1 MTPFIMTGHREMPSE
16 EKMQE
21 YLAHFKRTNHE
32 ATYESVV
39 KAIASDVGAEIWQN
53 DTYIVLK
60 KCATK
65 SDVKLSD
72 EIADAWYLSIKR
84 IDQEPIVY
92 WRDLQTIKSEL
103 VGRKNEGMQIF
114 PSEDRLVDTANQ
126 YHLFV
131 FKDEKL
137 NIPYGFNGGRHIS
150 DSNMK
155 GTKQKPLK
163 ENE

>member
-72 EIADAWYLSIKR
+72 EIADAW
-84 IDQEPIVY
+84 
-92 WRDLQTIKSEL
+92 
-103 VGRKNEGMQIF
+103 
-114 PSEDRLVDTANQ
+114 
-126 YHLFV
+126 
-131 FKDEKL
+131 
-137 NIPYGFNGGRHIS
+137 
-150 DSNMK
+150 
-155 GTKQKPLK
+155 
-163 ENE
+163 